1 MMIIIKVPAV
11 SLPLVLSSWRGVED
25 LSESAW

>member
-1 MMIIIKVPAV
+1 MITIKVPAV
-11 SLPLVLSSWRGVED
+11 PLSLVLSSSRGVED